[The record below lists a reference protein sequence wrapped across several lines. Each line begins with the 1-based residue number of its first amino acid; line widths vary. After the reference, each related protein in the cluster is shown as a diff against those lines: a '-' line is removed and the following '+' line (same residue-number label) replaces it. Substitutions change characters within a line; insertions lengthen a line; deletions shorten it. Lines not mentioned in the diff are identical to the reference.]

1 MTRVLM
7 GTAVFMAGILG
18 PWIMTSG
25 DLGSLLNP
33 MAATLVCG
41 ITLGAI
47 LMSYGVTKPLSQLLQ
62 VLRAPQ
68 SAREAEPRELIGA
81 LKVVILVAPLAGLIA
96 CILGLIHVMQNL
108 SDPSKLGAGVAVAFL
123 GLLYGAID
131 AALAYG
137 LLGHVESVTGDE
149 QGTSTDM
156 NELAT
161 SSLYTGLGFFILFG
175 AFFVI
180 LYAIEASTGAA
191 S

>member
-7 GTAVFMAGILG
+7 GAGVLMAGMLG

-33 MAATLVCG
+33 TAALLVSG

-47 LMSYGVTKPLSQLLQ
+47 LMSYGVTKPLSQLLHL
-62 VLRAPQ
+62 LRDPQ
-68 SAREAEPRELIGA
+68 HAREGEQRELIGA
-81 LKVVILVAPLAGLIA
+81 LKLVILVAPLAGLIS

-123 GLLYGAID
+123 GLLYGTID

-137 LLGHVESVTGDE
+137 LLGHVESVTEDG
-149 QGTSTDM
+149 QGPSKDM
-156 NELAT
+156 KELSS
-161 SSLYTGLGFFILFG
+161 SSLYVGMGFFILFG
-175 AFFVI
+175 TFFVI
-180 LYAIEASTGAA
+180 LYAIEASSSAA